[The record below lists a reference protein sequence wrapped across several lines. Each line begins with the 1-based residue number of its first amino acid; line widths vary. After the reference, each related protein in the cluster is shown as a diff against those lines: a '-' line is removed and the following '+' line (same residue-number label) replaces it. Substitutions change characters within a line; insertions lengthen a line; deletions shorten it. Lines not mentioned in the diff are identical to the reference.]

1 MTLVILAA
9 GMGSRYGGLKQ
20 VDAMTE
26 KGEAILDFSVFDAK
40 RAGFDRV
47 CFIIKKEIEEEF
59 KEKVGN
65 KIAEHI
71 EVVYAYQA
79 LDKLP
84 DWFTLPEDRVKP
96 WGTAHA
102 LLCAKNEIGN
112 DLMIVLN
119 ADDFYGK
126 ETFSVLAD
134 FLKTAR
140 SGEFAMA
147 GYILKNT
154 LTENGSVSRGICIT
168 DENGYLTEI
177 NERTKIYKKADET
190 TVYQENGKEIL
201 VDENSI
207 VSMNC
212 WAFTSDIFD
221 LAEEY
226 FEKFLKAPTDDP
238 LKREFYLPFC
248 VNEAMHDGKCTVKV
262 LPVSAKWYGVT
273 YPEDKPKV
281 VASIRALIEAGEYPN
296 GLFK

>member
-26 KGEAILDFSVFDAK
+26 KGEAILDFSVFDAR

-71 EVVYAYQA
+71 DVVYAYQA
-79 LDKLP
+79 LEKLP
-84 DWFTLPEDRVKP
+84 GWFTLPEGRIKP

-112 DLMIVLN
+112 DPMVVLN

-126 ETFSVLAD
+126 ETFEALGN
-134 FLKTAR
+134 FLKTAKP
-140 SGEFAMA
+140 GEYAMA

-154 LTENGSVSRGICIT
+154 LTENGSVSRGVCVT
-168 DENGYLTEI
+168 DEKGYLSEI
-177 NERTKIYKKADET
+177 TERTKIYRTADGV
-190 TVYQENGKEIL
+190 TVYEENGTETPT
-201 VDENSI
+201 DENGI

-212 WAFTSDIFD
+212 WAFTSDIFA
-221 LAEEY
+221 LTEEY
-226 FEKFLKAPTDDP
+226 FEKFLKTPTDNP

-248 VNEAMHDGKCTVKV
+248 VNEAMNDGKCTVKV
-262 LPVSAKWYGVT
+262 LPVPSKWYGVT

-281 VASIRALIEAGEYPN
+281 VASIRALIEAGEYPD
-296 GLFK
+296 GLFE